1 MNNCPCGSKVEL
13 EKCCLPFIKKVV
25 IPINALQLMQSR
37 YTAYVLKDINYIIE
51 TTVFKNRIFLKKR
64 ELIEWVNSVNWID
77 LEIVNVTE
85 TVVEFKATFIDVEGK
100 MAVHHEKSSFKRVKD
115 KWYYV
120 DGVYE

>member
-64 ELIEWVNSVNWID
+64 ELIEWVNSVNWIN